1 VFGTLTAS
9 EHNNDVPR
17 QYRTDLQMV
26 GEYLRLCNGSP
37 PTAASMEAFKPT
49 RYPLGHWQSFCG
61 EPWSYCL
68 HILQRAGCTDFS
80 GLQQEML
87 YALQEDGN
95 DYGRRGSYGRSDGD
109 GSDGSGGPRSI
120 SEPLL
125 QTEKGAAINRITTE
139 LEERHYFAV
148 MPDTGDIFVRDEGLG
163 YFVKEGERIVEN
175 ELERDY
181 PEIANTI
188 VQEVLEKIRRRNMK
202 DRHLFDSD
210 PAWFH
215 CENGWVNVTTKEFVD
230 GHPPEM
236 LSFVKLPH
244 RYDPDATNPEQRKFF
259 EQVFEPD
266 DLPVVQKF
274 FGYLLLPNQRFKK
287 AFICVGLKDSGK
299 SKFLELCER
308 FIGSVSHVSLHDM
321 AAHNH
326 KVAKITKSIL
336 NTTSELPKYK
346 LKDVSFFKSLTGG
359 DEQTFREIY
368 GHPFNARPRAK
379 FLMAANQLPD
389 FDDMDP
395 TFIDRWIVFRFENV
409 FEAGVDLDPHIID
422 KITTPAE
429 MSGLLN
435 FAVEGLE
442 MLLKDGYFKNEGF
455 EDVKAKW
462 TSISSKISDY
472 VDKYLEVKAK
482 NAEVADSYVI
492 GTELFNH
499 YTSKTE
505 KPVTE
510 NIFGREIKK
519 YGVKH
524 TRQRVVEDKRPRWV
538 YEGVRFKKQ
547 EDADEAASRDHS
559 YGSLFGAGGSSQEEY
574 RQ

>member
-1 VFGTLTAS
+1 MTE
-9 EHNNDVPR
+9 EHHSDVPR

-26 GEYLRLCNGSP
+26 GEYLKFLGGSP
-37 PTAASMEAFKPT
+37 PTAATMEVFKPT
-49 RYPLGHWQSFCG
+49 KYPLAHWESFIG
-61 EPWSYCL
+61 ESWSYCL
-68 HILQRAGCTDFS
+68 HILRKAGCTDFS

-87 YALQEDGN
+87 WAFQESDN
-95 DYGRRGSYGRSDGD
+95 EFGRRGTYGRDDEECS
-109 GSDGSGGPRSI
+109 GPRSV

-125 QTEKGAAINRITTE
+125 QTAKGAAINRITTE

-148 MPDTGDIFVRDEGLG
+148 MPDTGDIYIRDEGLG
-163 YFVKEGERIVEN
+163 CYVKEGERIVVT

-188 VQEVLEKIRRRNMK
+188 VQEVLEKIRRRNQK
-202 DRHLFDSD
+202 DRKLFDSD

-215 CENGWVNVTTKEFVD
+215 VDNGWINVNTKEFID
-230 GHPPEM
+230 GHPPER

-244 RYDPDATNPEQRKFF
+244 RYDATATNPEQRKFF

-299 SKFLELCER
+299 SKFLELCEH
-308 FIGSVSHVSLHDM
+308 FVGGEAAGAVSHVSLHDM

-379 FLMAANQLPD
+379 FLMAANELPD
-389 FDDMDP
+389 FDDMDQ
-395 TFIDRWIVFRFENV
+395 TFVDRWILFRFENV
-409 FEAGVDLDPHIID
+409 FVVGEDADPHIID

-435 FAVEGLE
+435 FAIQGLE
-442 MLLKDGYFKNEGF
+442 MLLKDGYFKNESY

-462 TSISSKISDY
+462 TSISSKIADY
-472 VDKYLEVKAK
+472 VDKYLEVKGR
-482 NAEVADSYVI
+482 NAEVTTESYVI
-492 GTELFNH
+492 GTELYNH
-499 YTSKTE
+499 YLSKTE
-505 KPVTE
+505 KPMTE
-510 NIFGREIKK
+510 NVFGREIKK

-538 YEGVRFKKQ
+538 YEGVRFKWQ
-547 EDADEAASRDHS
+547 EDANEAASKDVS
-559 YGSLFGAGGSSQEEY
+559 YGSLFGSQEEE
-574 RQ
+574 QQK